1 MAVAMS
7 VRVNDLANA
16 TGGQLK
22 ALRTLINGN
31 LADLSTLNT
40 TAKGSLIAAINEID
54 AELQSIAAAGGAT
67 INDASSASTTQT
79 YSITK
84 IINYVTD
91 AIASVKDEILGGAGA
106 AYDTLQELKTLL
118 DSTDGDLSALTIA
131 IGNRVSTEAA
141 QGLTTQ
147 QKLNARDNIDVYSKS
162 EIGTPDT
169 DFVSTLNAAMAS

>member
-1 MAVAMS
+1 MASMS

-31 LADLSTLNT
+31 LADLSTLST

-67 INDASSASTTQT
+67 INDSATSSTTQT

-84 IINYVTD
+84 IINYVSD
-91 AIASVKDEILGGAGA
+91 AISAAKDEILGGAGE
-106 AYDTLQELKTLL
+106 AYDTLQELKALL

-131 IGNRVSTEAA
+131 IGKRVSTEAS
-141 QGLTTQ
+141 QGLTGPEKQ
-147 QKLNARDNIDVYSKS
+147 NARDNIDVYSKA

-169 DFVSTLNAAMAS
+169 DFVATLNTAMAS

>member
-1 MAVAMS
+1 MAAMS

-16 TGGQLK
+16 AGGQLK

-40 TAKGSLIAAINEID
+40 TAKNNLVAAINEID
-54 AELQSIAAAGGAT
+54 AELQAIAASGGAT
-67 INDASSASTTQT
+67 INDSATASTTQT

-84 IINYVTD
+84 IVTYVSD
-91 AIASVKDEILGGAGA
+91 AIASAKDDILGGAGE
-106 AYDTLQELKTLL
+106 AYDTLQELKLLL

-131 IGNRVSTEAA
+131 IGKRVSTEAS

-147 QKLNARDNIDVYSKS
+147 EKQNARDNIDVYSKS

-169 DFVSTLNAAMAS
+169 DFVATLNTAMAS